1 MGIYKINENDNVI
14 IALKN
19 FKKGE
24 KFENIEVLDDVL
36 KGHKI
41 ACKDIAKGE
50 NIVKYNCP
58 IGSAKNDIKA
68 GQHVHT
74 HNIVTNL
81 DGSLEY
87 TYNQKFESFN
97 VSDKKRTVNVYKRDN
112 EQIGIRNE
120 LWIVPT
126 VGCVNQQAINII
138 EKFKSTYDTSSIDG
152 VYTFTHPYGCSQMGE
167 DHENTKITLQNIA
180 KHPNAGGVLVLGLGC
195 ENNQIADFENTLGDY
210 DKNRI
215 KFLAA
220 QDVSDEIEEGVKILT
235 QLFDVMKTDKRV
247 EMPFSCLNIGL
258 ECGGSDAFSGITAN
272 PLVGQLSDYTI
283 EHGGTVVLTE
293 VPEMFGAEHILMQRA
308 KDKET
313 YDKIVSMINGFKD
326 YYKRHNQVVY
336 ENPSP
341 GNKKGGISTLE
352 DKSLGCTQ
360 KAGYSKVIDVLEHGE
375 VIKQKGLNLL
385 TAPGNDLVAT
395 TALGMANCHLV
406 LFTTG
411 RGTPFGG
418 FIPTVKISTQT
429 DLFERKPNW
438 IDFNAGSLLDGVS
451 MEDLTEQFLD
461 YVVEVVNGK
470 LTNNEKNNFREI
482 AIFKSGVTL

>member
-14 IALKN
+14 IALKD
-19 FKKGE
+19 FKTGDIVE
-24 KFENIEVLDDVL
+24 GITILDDIP

-41 ACKDIAKGE
+41 ANNDISSGVD
-50 NIVKYNCP
+50 IIKYNSP
-58 IGSAKNDIKA
+58 IGKAKVDIKA
-68 GQHVHT
+68 GQHIHT

-87 TYNQKFESFN
+87 TYNQKFEEVLF
-97 VSDKKRTVNVYKRDN
+97 SDRKRTIQVYKRNN
-112 EQIGIRNE
+112 ETVGIRNE

-126 VGCVNQQAINII
+126 VGCVNQQSRLII
-138 EKFKSTYDTSSIDG
+138 EKFKSRFDVSKIDG
-152 VYTFTHPYGCSQMGE
+152 VFTFTHPYGCSQMGE
-167 DHENTKITLQNIA
+167 DHENTRLTLQNIA
-180 KHPNAGGVLVLGLGC
+180 RHPNAGGVLVLGLGC
-195 ENNQIADFENTLGDY
+195 ENNQVVDFKDSLGEY
-210 DKNRI
+210 DSNRI
-215 KFLAA
+215 KFLNA
-220 QDVSDEIEEGVKILT
+220 QDVKDEIEEGVNILEE
-235 QLFDVMKTDKRV
+235 LYANMLNDRRE

-272 PLVGQLSDYTI
+272 PLVGQLSDYTVK
-283 EHGGTVVLTE
+283 HGGTVVLTE

-313 YDKIVSMINGFKD
+313 YEKIVDMINGFKD
-326 YYKRHNQVVY
+326 YYKKHNQVVY

-341 GNKKGGISTLE
+341 GNKKGGITTLE

-360 KAGYSKVIDVLEHGE
+360 KAGYSKVIDVLKHGE
-375 VIKQKGLNLL
+375 TIKNKGLNLL

-395 TALGMANCHLV
+395 TALGMAQCHLV

-429 DLFERKPNW
+429 DLYERKPNW

-451 MEDLTEQFLD
+451 MNELTEQFLD

-470 LTNNEKNNFREI
+470 MTNNEISNFREI